1 MPLELCRSPAGPT
14 LKFSANICK
23 SILSN
28 ICLNAVKTL
37 TFLYFM
43 MAIRAITSFDR
54 MGKSQPYNSVCSSS
68 TLQPLDVSCYGPFEV
83 AWNAACHKYLRES
96 GENTITRYDVCKM
109 ACKVYTAAVSVANI
123 QSAFKRCGIYPF
135 NPSVIR
141 DTVIAPS
148 LSFQSSEPVEVQQCP
163 SSSSTVPTPK
173 VNIPKM
179 IK

>member
-1 MPLELCRSPAGPT
+1 
-14 LKFSANICK
+14 
-23 SILSN
+23 
-28 ICLNAVKTL
+28 
-37 TFLYFM
+37 
-43 MAIRAITSFDR
+43 

-109 ACKVYTAAVSVANI
+109 ACKVYTAAVPVANI
-123 QSAFKRCGIYPF
+123 QSAFKGCGIYPF